1 MKKIVFLLLA
11 VFMLAGCRQVDPSYK
26 GKVPTGCQIIII
38 DGCEYVEYVDCG
50 YGIAHK
56 GNCKYCKIRREIE
69 QDSLIAKLKNQ

>member
-11 VFMLAGCRQVDPSYK
+11 VFMLAGCRQVDHSYK

-38 DGCEYVEYVDCG
+38 DGCEYVDFG
-50 YGIAHK
+50 YGLAHK

-69 QDSLIAKLKNQ
+69 QDSLIAKLKKQ